1 MSCASL
7 KPFVDAVSRNNQH
20 LAGLASSGRKILGYF
35 CTYTPIE
42 LVHSCGFIPV
52 RVQGE
57 VGPISKAD
65 SLAPSFICPYM
76 RHALENALNG
86 EYDFL
91 SGIVQ
96 AYTCDVACGL
106 TKIWQENIPGEIFH
120 TIPLPYNDTP
130 HSRRFFQ
137 GAIEELKC
145 KMEEIGGKFSEKALD
160 DSLDLYG
167 EIRRMILDLYRMRYE
182 RRLPLSTADLL
193 LVIRSGFV
201 TTPEDYCQMLKDLI
215 AELGVT
221 ESRDDGGVPVL
232 VSGSLIEEPRVLE
245 LLEECGGK
253 VVADD
258 LCTGLRHFYPPS
270 GEGQTATERLI
281 DRYMNRFPC
290 PARSKAETRTPLILQ
305 LINDSRARGVIFL
318 FQKFCTPHLA
328 DHPILADR
336 LKKVGIP
343 SAAIEMEEAGIG
355 EGQIRTR
362 LAAFFEMLGR

>member
-1 MSCASL
+1 MSCALL
-7 KPFVDAVSRNNQH
+7 KPFIGAVNRQNEY
-20 LAGLASSGRKILGYF
+20 LAGLASGGRKILGYF

-52 RVQGE
+52 RVRGE

-91 SGIVQ
+91 TGIVQ

-120 TIPLPYNDTP
+120 TIPLPYNDTAD
-130 HSRRFFQ
+130 SRHFFHA
-137 GAIEELKC
+137 AIDELKS
-145 KMEEIGGKFSEKALD
+145 KMEEIGGAFTDKALE

-167 EIRRMILDLYRMRYE
+167 EIRRMILELYRMRYA
-182 RRLPLSTADLL
+182 RRLPLSAGELL
-193 LVIRSGFV
+193 LVIWSGFV
-201 TTPEDYCQMLKDLI
+201 TTPEDYHQMLRDLI
-215 AELGVT
+215 SELSET
-221 ESRDDGGVPVL
+221 EIREEHGVPVL

-281 DRYMNRFPC
+281 DRYMNRFLC
-290 PARSKAETRTPLILQ
+290 PSRSKAEKRIPLIRR
-305 LINDSRARGVIFL
+305 LINDSRARGVVFL

-328 DHPILADR
+328 DHPILADQ

-343 SAAIEMEEAGIG
+343 SVAIEMEEAGIG

-362 LAAFFEMLGR
+362 LEAFFEMLGR